1 MALMY
6 VPILSTCDP
15 CLHQCVRIS
24 VPDMQVSEGLDFAD
38 NNARAV
44 LIVGIP
50 FPHVKD
56 PKVEEK
62 KKYNDAGMRSHH
74 LLSGDAWY
82 NQQAFR

>member
-1 MALMY
+1 MFDL
-6 VPILSTCDP
+6 
-15 CLHQCVRIS
+15 
-24 VPDMQVSEGLDFAD
+24 QVSEGLDFAD